1 MDALCWMQELL
12 LRIAKSMVK
21 IKHQN
26 VVVMLK
32 STVDQS
38 KTL

>member
-1 MDALCWMQELL
+1 MLLWWMQELL
-12 LRIAKSMVK
+12 LRIAQSMVN
-21 IKHQN
+21 IEHQN

-38 KTL
+38 KIL